1 MFYLVYGIIL
11 VVLIAGCVMAAKY
24 WHWVNTVFL
33 ILTFLA
39 GVAATAGM
47 AQVFYKRS
55 KAVKALSDIVKR
67 HEAAS
72 AQLNEA
78 IYGKPSDIGYG
89 ENSLRGVS
97 NKLNLELMGGPL
109 LLRGGTQL
117 AWGLVG

>member
-39 GVAATAGM
+39 GIAATAGM

-55 KAVKALSDIVKR
+55 KAVKTHFAPTLQSFYR
-67 HEAAS
+67 RNCS
-72 AQLNEA
+72 
-78 IYGKPSDIGYG
+78 
-89 ENSLRGVS
+89 
-97 NKLNLELMGGPL
+97 
-109 LLRGGTQL
+109 
-117 AWGLVG
+117 